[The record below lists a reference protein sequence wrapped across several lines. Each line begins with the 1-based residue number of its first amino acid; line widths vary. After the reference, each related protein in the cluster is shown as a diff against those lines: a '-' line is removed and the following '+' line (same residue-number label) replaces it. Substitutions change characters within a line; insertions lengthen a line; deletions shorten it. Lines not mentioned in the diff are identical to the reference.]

1 MMMRRLSLSLV
12 KFYQRYLSI
21 ISFGSCR
28 FYPSC
33 SEYAVWQFEQNSFI
47 YAFFSTFYRILRC
60 NQFCK
65 GGIEY
70 PILQKLSQQP
80 SNLTLDTIKYWLIPK
95 SHHRFYI
102 IKNFTFKG

>member
-1 MMMRRLSLSLV
+1 MIRKALLSLLVIYQKFFSL
-12 KFYQRYLSI
+12 L
-21 ISFGSCR
+21 SFGSCR

-33 SEYAVWQFEQNSFI
+33 SEYAKWQFEQNPLI
-47 YAFFSTFYRILRC
+47 YAFFSTFYRIARC

-65 GGIEY
+65 GGIDY
-70 PILQKLSQQP
+70 PILHKLSQQP